1 MGSRRAK
8 PGGSPTRELWP
19 FALLLTLAGC
29 GGGASDQ
36 GRGGQQAGG
45 AQAGGGGNGGQQP
58 GGDGGGP
65 GGAGGGQQPGGAGG
79 GPAGNGGGGQPAG
92 TGGTQ
97 VVSCADAG
105 PPADAD
111 DTAGGDG
118 GDASAP
124 GDLRECGEC
133 RSSAACASGLEC
145 GRPASGSCALAFCV
159 DPYETTECCAGTGSG
174 AACVVVDG
182 SMSAAKQCPAQKPA
196 TASVCQ
202 RQGRCLYGPP
212 PFQTPCECLAGIWQ
226 CHDCPTS
233 RPTGACPGGAAGQLC
248 AYGGAQCSCQTAS
261 PQSPGTWHCNSCPAT
276 PPSGSCA
283 ANDYCGYATS
293 TSCVCAS
300 AATWGCF
307 GPG

>member
-1 MGSRRAK
+1 MLGRLS
-8 PGGSPTRELWP
+8 P
-19 FALLLTLAGC
+19 FALWLALAAC
-29 GGGASDQ
+29 GGGANDQ
-36 GRGGQQAGG
+36 GRGGQQGG
-45 AQAGGGGNGGQQP
+45 GGQPGAGGNGGQQA
-58 GGDGGGP
+58 
-65 GGAGGGQQPGGAGG
+65 GGAGGSTGGGQQPGGAGG
-79 GPAGNGGGGQPAG
+79 VPGGNGGGGQPAG

-105 PPADAD
+105 PADAD
-111 DTAGGDG
+111 DTSGADG
-118 GDASAP
+118 GDASPP

-145 GRPASGSCALAFCV
+145 GHPASGSCALSFCV

-174 AACVVVDG
+174 AACVIVDG

-196 TASVCQ
+196 TGGACQ
-202 RQGRCLYGPP
+202 RQGRCPYGAP
-212 PFQTPCECLAGIWQ
+212 PFQTPCECLAGTWQ
-226 CHDCPTS
+226 CHDCPAS

-248 AYGGAQCSCQTAS
+248 AYSDAQCSCQTPS
-261 PQSPGTWHCNSCPAT
+261 PQNPGTWHCNSCPTT

-283 ANDYCGYATS
+283 ANDYCGYAPS

-300 AATWGCF
+300 SAMWGCF

>member
-1 MGSRRAK
+1 MRR
-8 PGGSPTRELWP
+8 PPWP
-19 FALLLTLAGC
+19 FALLLALAAC
-29 GGGASDQ
+29 GGGANDQ
-36 GRGGQQAGG
+36 GRGGQQGG
-45 AQAGGGGNGGQQP
+45 GGQAGAGGNGGQQAGGAGEAP
-58 GGDGGGP
+58 GGSN
-65 GGAGGGQQPGGAGG
+65 GGGQQPGGAGG
-79 GPAGNGGGGQPAG
+79 VPGGNGGGGGQPAG

-118 GDASAP
+118 GDASPP

-196 TASVCQ
+196 TGSPCQ
-202 RQGRCLYGPP
+202 RQGRCLYGAP
-212 PFQTPCECLAGIWQ
+212 PFQTPCECLAGSWQ

-248 AYGGAQCSCQTAS
+248 AYSDAQCSCQTPS
-261 PQSPGTWHCNSCPAT
+261 PQNPGTWHCNTCPAT

-283 ANDYCGYATS
+283 ANDYCGYAPS

-300 AATWGCF
+300 SATWGCF